1 MKIKRAC
8 FKLKMKLKT
17 KPGIFPGGLK
27 EKVIIGSFVN
37 IILPVQSA
45 LPTILRYI
53 YKKKKKEVEQV
64 DTSLK
69 RTKRN
74 NMYICLI
81 LRECHGIYAYAEAA
95 MACPCNCSLLRLLAV
110 SCIFLYGMGKV
121 CS

>member
-53 YKKKKKEVEQV
+53 YKKKKKRSR
-64 DTSLK
+64 TSRYKL
-69 RTKRN
+69 
-74 NMYICLI
+74 
-81 LRECHGIYAYAEAA
+81 EA
-95 MACPCNCSLLRLLAV
+95 NE
-110 SCIFLYGMGKV
+110 KK
-121 CS
+121 

>member
-1 MKIKRAC
+1 
-8 FKLKMKLKT
+8 MKLKT
-17 KPGIFPGGLK
+17 IPGIFPGGLK

-53 YKKKKKEVEQV
+53 YPKKKKEVEQV
-64 DTSLK
+64 DTCLK

-81 LRECHGIYAYAEAA
+81 
-95 MACPCNCSLLRLLAV
+95 
-110 SCIFLYGMGKV
+110 
-121 CS
+121 